1 MNQMQK
7 VVKQIIIANVDLTD
21 YEGSGLNTLREVY
34 DAEYGYNGLKPQ
46 TCTDYLQGLP
56 SVCTI
61 PFYNGEI
68 LELLEKAGITRQ
80 TEKGRSSLID
90 AYWKEAGN
98 QFYHLIK

>member
-7 VVKQIIIANVDLTD
+7 VLKQIIIANVDLSER
-21 YEGSGLNTLREVY
+21 EGKTLREVY
-34 DAEYGYNGLKPQ
+34 DSEYGYNGLKPQ
-46 TCTDYLQGLP
+46 VCQGYLMGLP
-56 SVCTI
+56 SVCSI

-68 LELLEKAGITRQ
+68 LELLEKAGITRK
-80 TEKGRSSLID
+80 TEKGQSGLID